1 MKKTKEI
8 SSGLESLDSFIDRTY
23 GKRGTAGRE
32 KFEAGYE
39 TFRLGFLLQEAR
51 LKRGLSQEELAMRV
65 GTNKGYISKVENDLK
80 EIRFSTLKRIVEE
93 GLGGKLVLE
102 IKL

>member
-1 MKKTKEI
+1 MKKTKANNLNE
-8 SSGLESLDSFIDRTY
+8 ESLDSFIDRTY
-23 GKRGTAGRE
+23 GHRGTPRRE

-51 LKRGLSQEELAMRV
+51 MKRGLSQEELALRV

-80 EIRFSTLKRIVEE
+80 EIRLSTLKRIVEE